1 MNPWIYLIIAGIC
14 EVIWATM
21 MKYSEGFTKITP
33 SILTIIFIIISMI
46 LLEYAIRGIP
56 LGTAYACWTA
66 IGAIG
71 TVIIGMLFF
80 NESSSPIRL
89 LFLFMVIAGII
100 GLKLTTN

>member
-46 LLEYAIRGIP
+46 LLEYSIRGIP

-89 LFLFMVIAGII
+89 LFLFMVISGII

>member
-1 MNPWIYLIIAGIC
+1 MNPWIILITAGIC

-21 MKYSEGFTKITP
+21 MKYSEGFTKIIP
-33 SILTIIFIIISMI
+33 SILTILFLIISMI
-46 LLEYAIRGIP
+46 LLAQSIKKIP

-71 TVIIGMLFF
+71 TVIIGMTFL